1 MKGWMAMAGVAVAS
15 VGLTAA
21 VMAGGMH
28 HAGMHH
34 GTMHAQM
41 GGGEGL
47 DWFVM
52 GALDDL
58 DVTAAQRAQVL
69 AVKDRM
75 AAGFT
80 RTHDGHAAMHA
91 ALFREWQTD
100 KMDTAQLNQLV
111 DAKVEEL
118 RGTLHQVVD
127 GVAEIHDTLT
137 PEQRRRLT
145 EHVQEMHGEMHGH
158 P

>member
-34 GTMHAQM
+34 GTMHAQK
-41 GGGEGL
+41 GGGEAL
-47 DWFVM
+47 DWFVK

-58 DVTAAQRAQVL
+58 DVTEAQRAKVL

-75 AAGFT
+75 AA
-80 RTHDGHAAMHA
+80 
-91 ALFREWQTD
+91 
-100 KMDTAQLNQLV
+100 TAVIWLMEDNSQSS
-111 DAKVEEL
+111 
-118 RGTLHQVVD
+118 TLHSEGSQ
-127 GVAEIHDTLT
+127 A
-137 PEQRRRLT
+137 
-145 EHVQEMHGEMHGH
+145 
-158 P
+158 